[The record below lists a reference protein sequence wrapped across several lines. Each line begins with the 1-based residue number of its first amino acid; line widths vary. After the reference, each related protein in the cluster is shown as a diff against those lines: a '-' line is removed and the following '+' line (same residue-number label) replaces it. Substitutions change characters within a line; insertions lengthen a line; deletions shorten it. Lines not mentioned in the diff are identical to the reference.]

1 MFGGVQAGAGTKEE
15 FNSVNKEVP
24 CQGWVAALKDFLI
37 VALSEGP
44 LKPQCWEARDA
55 MSPGGRGKGRQA
67 QEPSWE

>member
-44 LKPQCWEARDA
+44 LKP
-55 MSPGGRGKGRQA
+55 
-67 QEPSWE
+67 